1 VRPFRIRRL
10 EAGDARMERRQ
21 HCAFV
26 IPFVRSVI
34 ETFEYERLISVAFWP
49 FGQVSVVDGGVTV
62 KVPVTNPFL
71 TLKVPVVP

>member
-1 VRPFRIRRL
+1 
-10 EAGDARMERRQ
+10 MERRQ